1 MADRAERRRAARAD
15 RKAQWAKEH
24 DEHAVERE
32 WEIDP
37 QWQSYQTHVRT
48 ELVPKLA
55 DSTLTV
61 SIVPT
66 DPADVDIKFA
76 VELGLYDVR
85 GPPLPRDGHRH
96 RHRMAPAV
104 LRDRR

>member
-1 MADRAERRRAARAD
+1 MADWAERRRAARAD
-15 RKAQWAKEH
+15 RKGQWAKEH

-55 DSTLTV
+55 DSALTI